1 MFGLK
6 ISTNRNTESFFSDLL
21 LAFNRVGVFFWI
33 CFLTPILS
41 LQSNSRA
48 PRAVNAAPG
57 SVLFSKSKEV
67 RLEEEKL
74 FIHCENLCSI
84 KAVYRIHSEQKGR
97 YLFYFV
103 LPASA
108 TLEILH
114 NRNGISSVS
123 KAEKSIKELSPYLK
137 ELADSMKEQ
146 KKYPEH
152 KVYDTPHVAEFQLN
166 LEKGIQ
172 EVEIGYV
179 MRPGQNET
187 GFGYLSFGDPDF
199 WGVIEYDLW
208 PAKEWISK
216 NFRLTFEMS
225 LPENRRFFFWGRR
238 NLTCFDLGKN
248 DYKTKELNPEH
259 SSARS
264 DKRVFRFQFGSEF
277 PDILRCTYDLD
288 GPLYR

>member
-1 MFGLK
+1 MERLDSNL
-6 ISTNRNTESFFSDLL
+6 ISHFKWIKGILL
-21 LAFNRVGVFFWI
+21 S
-33 CFLTPILS
+33 CFLIPIFS
-41 LQSNSRA
+41 TYSNSRA

-84 KAVYRIHSEQKGR
+84 KAVYRIHSEQKGS
-97 YLFYFV
+97 YLFSFV

-108 TLEILH
+108 TLEVLH
-114 NRNGISSVS
+114 NRNGISTVS

-172 EVEIGYV
+172 EIEIRYV

-187 GFGYLSFGDPDF
+187 GFGYLSFGDSDF

-216 NFRLTFEMS
+216 NFHLTFEMS
-225 LPENRRFFFWGRR
+225 VPENRKFFFWGRR

-248 DYKTKELNPEH
+248 DYQIKELNPEH
-259 SSARS
+259 SSGRS
-264 DKRVFRFQFGSEF
+264 GKRVNRFQFGAEF
-277 PDILRCTYDLD
+277 PDILRCTYDVD